1 MLLEVT
7 LSVELAVADF
17 ALPHLGVIVVAMRAH
32 LVRASCSFL
41 ASRKFSALVAAV
53 FPCSHA
59 AVHGSLAM
67 LRLGV
72 LNERFGAEKLAIA
85 RRAFE
90 HRLPTSLVCERVQR
104 DGEGRGEKGG

>member
-1 MLLEVT
+1 
-7 LSVELAVADF
+7 
-17 ALPHLGVIVVAMRAH
+17 
-32 LVRASCSFL
+32 
-41 ASRKFSALVAAV
+41 
-53 FPCSHA
+53 
-59 AVHGSLAM
+59 M